1 MARRRWRALAVV
13 MASGAIFDLLFG
25 TAILLAPAPAAG
37 LLGIE
42 LPPDRVHL
50 RLNGLLLLILAAVYA
65 LPALRPERFHPI
77 APIAAC
83 GRVLGF
89 LVLAAAWRSGSPRV
103 FFWLGTADL
112 FLAAGTGLA
121 WVAARRPSPSD

>member
-25 TAILLAPAPAAG
+25 TAILLA
-37 LLGIE
+37 
-42 LPPDRVHL
+42 PDRVHL